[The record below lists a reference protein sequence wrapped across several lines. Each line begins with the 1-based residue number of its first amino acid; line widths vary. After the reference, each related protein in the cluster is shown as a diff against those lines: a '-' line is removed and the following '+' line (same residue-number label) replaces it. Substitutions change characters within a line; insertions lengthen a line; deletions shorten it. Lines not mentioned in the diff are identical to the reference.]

1 MDFNSKIRILDGGLG
16 STMLKSIAE
25 PTDEIKTFPE
35 LLTLDRPSLLYDVH
49 TEFIK
54 AGADILSTNT
64 FSANEISL
72 RQIDREDIVIELNQ
86 KSVEIARKA
95 IEASSRN
102 DILIAGS
109 IGPSILS
116 LTRDSSEQAKE
127 RLSQSY
133 RRQIKT
139 LCDAGADVLL
149 FETFYDTLNAEC
161 AMEAV
166 FDITQKLEKK
176 IGVILSFHVTK
187 EGSSAMGQSAS
198 EIKNIATK
206 YPIDAFGLNC
216 INGSEHLQEIVS
228 TFTDLPRAIMVA
240 PNSGVPDK
248 NGVYPESAD
257 KTAEAIKQ
265 LMAKGMVNIV
275 GGCCGT
281 TPEYIHLISEI
292 AKVHTSRKYN

>member
-1 MDFNSKIRILDGGLG
+1 MDFNSEIRILDGGLG
-16 STMLKSIAE
+16 STMLKSIVE

-49 TEFIK
+49 TEYIK
-54 AGADILSTNT
+54 AGADIITTNT
-64 FSANEISL
+64 FSANEVSL
-72 RQIDREDIVIELNQ
+72 RQINREDLVIELNQ

-95 IEASSRN
+95 IAAASRN

-116 LTRDSSEQAKE
+116 LTRDSSKQAKE
-127 RLSQSY
+127 QLSQSY
-133 RRQIKT
+133 RKQIKA
-139 LCDAGADVLL
+139 LCDAGVDMLL
-149 FETFYDTLNAEC
+149 FETFYDTRNAEC
-161 AMEAV
+161 AMDAV
-166 FDITQKLEKK
+166 FDIIQNFEKK

-187 EGSSAMGQSAS
+187 DGSSAMGQSSA

-206 YPIDAFGLNC
+206 HPIDAFGLNC
-216 INGSEHLQEIVS
+216 INGSDYLQEIVS
-228 TFTDLPRAIMVA
+228 MFTDLPLPIMVA

-248 NGVYPESAD
+248 NGVYPESAN
-257 KTAEAIKQ
+257 KTAEAIEQ

-281 TPEYIHLISEI
+281 TPEYINAISKM
-292 AKVHTSRKYN
+292 AKVYTSRKYN

>member
-1 MDFNSKIRILDGGLG
+1 MGFNSEIRILDGGLG
-16 STMLKSIAE
+16 STMLKSIVE

-49 TEFIK
+49 TEYIK
-54 AGADILSTNT
+54 AGADIITTNT
-64 FSANEISL
+64 FSANEVSL
-72 RQIDREDIVIELNQ
+72 RQINREDLVIELNQ

-95 IEASSRN
+95 IAAASRN

-116 LTRDSSEQAKE
+116 LTRDSSKQAKE
-127 RLSQSY
+127 QLSQSY
-133 RRQIKT
+133 RKQIKA
-139 LCDAGADVLL
+139 LCDADADILL
-149 FETFYDTLNAEC
+149 FETFYDTHNAEC
-161 AMEAV
+161 AMDAV
-166 FDITQKLEKK
+166 FDIIQNFAKK
-176 IGVILSFHVTK
+176 IGVILSFHVSK
-187 EGSSAMGQSAS
+187 DGSSAMGQSADV
-198 EIKNIATK
+198 IKNIATK

-216 INGSEHLQEIVS
+216 INGSEHLHEIVS
-228 TFTDLPRAIMVA
+228 RFSDLPLPIMVA

-257 KTAEAIKQ
+257 KTAEAIEQ

-281 TPEYIHLISEI
+281 TPEYINAISKM
-292 AKVHTSRKYN
+292 AKVYTSRKYN